1 MNEPVVNESAPIARD
16 WPGYFI
22 VVEGIDGTGKS
33 TLVRGLA
40 EALRARGREVVASF
54 EPTNGPHGRRI
65 RELAARGREGVTAE
79 EEVALFI
86 ADRREHLEQLIL
98 PALRQGKVV
107 ILDRYFYS
115 TMAYQGA
122 AGLDPADIERR
133 HKTFAPEPDMLVILD
148 LPVDEALRRI
158 IHKRGDTP
166 DAFEGREYLE
176 KVDAVFRQVRH
187 PRLVRLDA
195 RQSPEELVARLMFAL
210 GDLSA

>member
-1 MNEPVVNESAPIARD
+1 MNEPRMNDTAAIARN
-16 WPGYFI
+16 WPGYFLVI
-22 VVEGIDGTGKS
+22 EGIDGTGKS
-33 TLVRGLA
+33 TLVRGVA

-98 PALRQGKVV
+98 PALRQGKIV
-107 ILDRYFYS
+107 ILDRYYYS

-158 IHKRGDTP
+158 TQKRGDTP
-166 DAFEGREYLE
+166 DAFEGCDYLA

-195 RQSPEELVARLMFAL
+195 RQPPEELVRAL
-210 GDLSA
+210 CLEVEAISS